1 MRRRRGSVVLDG
13 SNGQWAGRHYR
24 PWLVDGAR
32 SGALELWASD
42 LHAEIRLDNDAER
55 EGWSEAAAHGHAH
68 YIAKRA
74 SHWV

>member
-1 MRRRRGSVVLDG
+1 
-13 SNGQWAGRHYR
+13 
-24 PWLVDGAR
+24 LVDGAR